1 MGQHIIIK
9 IIKMKNKPI
18 KEPYICAKDPLI
30 INLILFIHENVWVI
44 QAGASRA
51 AEVSLFLLQS
61 SS

>member
-30 INLILFIHENVWVI
+30 INLIIFIHENVI
-44 QAGASRA
+44 NFQ
-51 AEVSLFLLQS
+51 QN
-61 SS
+61 